1 MRILLIM
8 LSFSLAINSFA
19 QKSLRWENLS
29 DVRFDQ
35 VYSNDLGEYIM
46 MPTFSDEINALD
58 GQEIT
63 IKGHIIPLDVGTNKY
78 VLSANPFASCFFCGN
93 SGPETVMELELLEK
107 HTFQTDEY
115 KSFTG
120 VFRLNTD
127 DVYSLNYILEKARLV
142 D

>member
-1 MRILLIM
+1 M

-120 VFRLNTD
+120 ILRLNTD